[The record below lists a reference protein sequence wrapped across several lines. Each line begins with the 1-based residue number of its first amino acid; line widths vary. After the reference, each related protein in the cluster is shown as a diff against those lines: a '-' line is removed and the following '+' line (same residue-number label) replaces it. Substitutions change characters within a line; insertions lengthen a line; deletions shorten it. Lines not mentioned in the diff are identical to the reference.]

1 MESKKQ
7 ETTDLLGTLYHLV
20 EPYLIP
26 AGIVIAT
33 LATLYYLITRVAIH
47 QFAVWKEVH
56 GYSTGEVITAPI
68 KYPWTLFR
76 ERVLRK
82 PPGSN
87 LSRYSVP
94 RPTRHQRRIDE
105 APEGRGRTSA

>member
-56 GYSTGEVITAPI
+56 GYTTGEVITAPI
-68 KYPWTLFR
+68 KYP
-76 ERVLRK
+76 
-82 PPGSN
+82 GN
-87 LSRYSVP
+87 YSGKRCYVSP
-94 RPTRHQRRIDE
+94 L
-105 APEGRGRTSA
+105 